1 MALNLVGYN
10 TQRGEKVYI
19 TYTIN
24 PSVGDMRSVCVWGG
38 GEGVVKAGGVGVS
51 CCCKRTKICQ

>member
-38 GEGVVKAGGVGVS
+38 EGVVKAGGVGVS